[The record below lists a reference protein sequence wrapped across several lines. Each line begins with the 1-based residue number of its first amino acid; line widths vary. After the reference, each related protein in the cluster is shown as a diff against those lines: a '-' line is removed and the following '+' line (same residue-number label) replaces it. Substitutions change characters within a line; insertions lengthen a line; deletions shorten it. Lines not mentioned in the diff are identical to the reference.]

1 MANMR
6 VNLDTAV
13 YSVLNV
19 EAVTNEATGGV
30 FNGIAPHN
38 TAPPYVVFQAMSKVD
53 EYWNF
58 ASGRGGSAIYMV
70 KAIDRS
76 PWPKSAGDI
85 DTQIDSVMQDA
96 SLSITSHSLLWCRRE
111 EDVYLV
117 EDQEG
122 VIYQHIGGLYRITAD
137 QS

>member
-1 MANMR
+1 MANLR

-19 EAVTNEATGGV
+19 AAVTNEATGGV
-30 FNGIAPHN
+30 FNGIAPQG
-38 TAPPYVVFQAMSKVD
+38 TEPPFVVFSAMSKTD
-53 EYWNF
+53 DYF
-58 ASGRGGSAIYMV
+58 AYTERGGQAVYMI

-96 SLSITSHSLLWCRRE
+96 SLSITGHTRIECRRE
-111 EDVYLV
+111 SDIYLV
-117 EDQEG
+117 EDLDG
-122 VIYQHIGGLYRITAD
+122 VTYQHVGGLYRIIAD
-137 QS
+137 ES

>member
-1 MANMR
+1 
-6 VNLDTAV
+6 VNLDTAI

-30 FNGIAPHN
+30 FNGIAPQG
-38 TAPPYVVFQAMSKVD
+38 TEPPFVVFQAMSKVD
-53 EYWNF
+53 DYF
-58 ASGRGGSAIYMV
+58 SYTGRGGAAIYMI

-76 PWPKSAGDI
+76 IWPKTAGDI

-96 SLSITSHSLLWCRRE
+96 SLSITGHTLLMCRRE
-111 EDVYLV
+111 SDLYLV
-117 EDQEG
+117 EDQAG
-122 VIYQHIGGLYRITAD
+122 MVYQHIGGLYRIIAD

>member
-1 MANMR
+1 MANLR

-19 EAVTNEATGGV
+19 AAVTNEATGGV
-30 FNGIAPHN
+30 FNGIAPQG
-38 TAPPYVVFQAMSKVD
+38 TEPPFVVFSAMSKTD
-53 EYWNF
+53 DYF
-58 ASGRGGSAIYMV
+58 AYTERGGQAVYMI

-96 SLSITSHSLLWCRRE
+96 SLSITGHTLIECRRE
-111 EDVYLV
+111 TDIYLV
-117 EDQEG
+117 EDLDG
-122 VIYQHIGGLYRITAD
+122 VTYQHVGGLYRIIAD
-137 QS
+137 ES